1 MSTRLIESTDP
12 AARGRRPTGSAL
24 ILLAASVWG
33 TTGTVQTLAP
43 AGADPVSVG
52 AARIVLGGA
61 VLLALAAFTGNG
73 EGLRRLVSHRRSRWA
88 LALGA
93 VCVAVYQTAFF
104 AAVART
110 GVATGTIVTIGSSPA
125 FAGLIAVLT
134 GGARPT
140 LRWGAATACAVA
152 GCAALIGGGRSA
164 GVEPLGVALALL
176 SGLAYAS
183 YATVAARLIGRGES
197 SPAVT
202 GALFGAAAVMLLPV
216 LLGSSPGWAL
226 TPSGALVAG
235 YLGVVTT
242 SGGYLLYARG
252 LRTTPVTVA
261 TTLTLAEPAVAALLG
276 LLVLGERL
284 GGVAWAG
291 LAALAAGLLLLIAGE
306 RRR

>member
-1 MSTRLIESTDP
+1 MSTRLIESADP
-12 AARGRRPTGSAL
+12 AMPGRRPAGSAH
-24 ILLAASVWG
+24 ILLAASLWG

-52 AARIVLGGA
+52 AARIVLGGT
-61 VLLALAAFTGNG
+61 VLLALAALAGNAG
-73 EGLRRLVSHRRSRWA
+73 GLRRLASRRRNLWA
-88 LALGA
+88 LAFGA

-110 GVATGTIVTIGSSPA
+110 GVATGTIVTIGGSPA
-125 FAGLIAVLT
+125 FTGLIAALT

-140 LRWGAATACAVA
+140 VRWGAATACAVA
-152 GCAALIGGGRSA
+152 GCAALVGGGRSA

-183 YATVAARLIGRGES
+183 YATVAARLITRGES
-197 SPAVT
+197 DQAVT
-202 GALFGAAAVMLLPV
+202 GALFGMAAAVLLPV
-216 LLGSSPGWAL
+216 LLVSSPGWAL
-226 TPSGALVAG
+226 TPSGALVTV

-276 LLVLGERL
+276 LLVLDERL
-284 GGVAWAG
+284 GGVALAG
-291 LAALAAGLLLLIAGE
+291 LATLAAGLLLLIVGE